1 MKQKK
6 TFHLSLRR
14 TWQLMTGGLSVVTLA
29 ALCWALCLSAT
40 LPDRYY
46 LAKGSRFSLG
56 DSSLIQTSSND
67 GYPLSVYSS
76 TGNTFRMDLKLLG
89 LINIKPV
96 SVQVVDRRVVALC
109 GTPFGIKMVTDGVMV
124 IGTGA
129 VTDCNSR
136 AVSPA
141 QTAGIQEGDIILA
154 LCGTPFGIKMVTDG
168 VMVIG
173 TGAVTDCNSR
183 AVSPAQTAGIQE
195 GDIILSIN
203 GEKISSK
210 KQLTKL
216 VESSAGQ
223 PLSLVVRRG
232 EQLTSLHLSPVRSSL
247 DNSYHLGLWV
257 RDSSAGIG
265 TMTFYDP
272 NNGCFAGLGHAICDV
287 DTGQLMPLSQGEI
300 VEASIIGV
308 HAGKSGSPGQLQ
320 GAFVA
325 NRSIGSLYTN
335 SYNGVYGRLMNQPVD
350 ALIGVHAGKSGSPG
364 QLQGAFVANR
374 SIGSLYT
381 NSYNGVYGR
390 LMNQPVDAQTIP
402 MAQCQEVRQG
412 PVKILT
418 TVSGQKPQLFD
429 ACIEKLSLS
438 QDEPTKNMV
447 LRITDPDLLELSG
460 GIVQGMSGSPIIQ
473 DGMLVG
479 AVTHQDEPT
488 KNMVLRITD
497 PDLLELSGGI
507 VQGMSGSPI
516 IQDGMLV
523 GAVTHV

>member
-124 IGTGA
+124 
-129 VTDCNSR
+129 V
-136 AVSPA
+136 
-141 QTAGIQEGDIILA
+141 
-154 LCGTPFGIKMVTDG
+154 
-168 VMVIG
+168 G

-335 SYNGVYGRLMNQPVD
+335 SYNGVYGRL
-350 ALIGVHAGKSGSPG
+350 LS
-364 QLQGAFVANR
+364 
-374 SIGSLYT
+374 
-381 NSYNGVYGR
+381 
-390 LMNQPVDAQTIP
+390 QPVDAQTIP

-429 ACIEKLSLS
+429 ACIEKISLS

-479 AVTHQDEPT
+479 AVTHVFVNDPT
-488 KNMVLRITD
+488 RGYGIFAENMDNT
-497 PDLLELSGGI
+497 LLTVAAAS
-507 VQGMSGSPI
+507 QSRAAAP
-516 IQDGMLV
+516 
-523 GAVTHV
+523 AA

>member
-56 DSSLIQTSSND
+56 DSSLIQTNSND

-124 IGTGA
+124 
-129 VTDCNSR
+129 V
-136 AVSPA
+136 
-141 QTAGIQEGDIILA
+141 
-154 LCGTPFGIKMVTDG
+154 
-168 VMVIG
+168 G

-350 ALIGVHAGKSGSPG
+350 A
-364 QLQGAFVANR
+364 
-374 SIGSLYT
+374 
-381 NSYNGVYGR
+381 
-390 LMNQPVDAQTIP
+390 QTIP

-479 AVTHQDEPT
+479 AVTH
-488 KNMVLRITD
+488 V
-497 PDLLELSGGI
+497 
-507 VQGMSGSPI
+507 
-516 IQDGMLV
+516 
-523 GAVTHV
+523 

>member
-124 IGTGA
+124 
-129 VTDCNSR
+129 V
-136 AVSPA
+136 
-141 QTAGIQEGDIILA
+141 
-154 LCGTPFGIKMVTDG
+154 
-168 VMVIG
+168 G

-335 SYNGVYGRLMNQPVD
+335 SYNGVYGRL
-350 ALIGVHAGKSGSPG
+350 LS
-364 QLQGAFVANR
+364 
-374 SIGSLYT
+374 
-381 NSYNGVYGR
+381 
-390 LMNQPVDAQTIP
+390 QPVDAQTIP

-479 AVTHQDEPT
+479 
-488 KNMVLRITD
+488 D
-497 PDLLELSGGI
+497 PCVCQRPDPRVWHLCRKYGQYSADRRGCFPKPCSCTRSI
-507 VQGMSGSPI
+507 MF
-516 IQDGMLV
+516 
-523 GAVTHV
+523 T

>member
-96 SVQVVDRRVVALC
+96 SVQVVDRRV
-109 GTPFGIKMVTDGVMV
+109 
-124 IGTGA
+124 
-129 VTDCNSR
+129 
-136 AVSPA
+136 
-141 QTAGIQEGDIILA
+141 LA

-350 ALIGVHAGKSGSPG
+350 A
-364 QLQGAFVANR
+364 
-374 SIGSLYT
+374 
-381 NSYNGVYGR
+381 
-390 LMNQPVDAQTIP
+390 QTIP
-402 MAQCQEVRQG
+402 MAQCQEVRQE

-479 AVTHQDEPT
+479 AVTHVFVNDPT
-488 KNMVLRITD
+488 RGYGIFAENMDNT
-497 PDLLELSGGI
+497 LLTVAAAS
-507 VQGMSGSPI
+507 QSRSTAP
-516 IQDGMLV
+516 
-523 GAVTHV
+523 AA

>member
-96 SVQVVDRRVVALC
+96 SVQVIDRRVVALC

-124 IGTGA
+124 
-129 VTDCNSR
+129 V
-136 AVSPA
+136 
-141 QTAGIQEGDIILA
+141 
-154 LCGTPFGIKMVTDG
+154 
-168 VMVIG
+168 G

-350 ALIGVHAGKSGSPG
+350 A
-364 QLQGAFVANR
+364 
-374 SIGSLYT
+374 
-381 NSYNGVYGR
+381 
-390 LMNQPVDAQTIP
+390 QTIP

-479 AVTHQDEPT
+479 AVTHEFVNDPT
-488 KNMVLRITD
+488 RGYVIFAENMDNT
-497 PDLLELSGGI
+497 LLTVAAAS
-507 VQGMSGSPI
+507 QSRAAAP
-516 IQDGMLV
+516 
-523 GAVTHV
+523 AA

>member
-124 IGTGA
+124 
-129 VTDCNSR
+129 V
-136 AVSPA
+136 
-141 QTAGIQEGDIILA
+141 
-154 LCGTPFGIKMVTDG
+154 
-168 VMVIG
+168 G

-350 ALIGVHAGKSGSPG
+350 A
-364 QLQGAFVANR
+364 
-374 SIGSLYT
+374 
-381 NSYNGVYGR
+381 
-390 LMNQPVDAQTIP
+390 QTIP

-460 GIVQGMSGSPIIQ
+460 GIVQGMSGSP
-473 DGMLVG
+473 L
-479 AVTHQDEPT
+479 
-488 KNMVLRITD
+488 
-497 PDLLELSGGI
+497 
-507 VQGMSGSPI
+507 

-523 GAVTHV
+523 GAVTHVFVNDPTRGYGIFAENMDNTLLTVAAASQSRAAAPAA

>member
-124 IGTGA
+124 
-129 VTDCNSR
+129 V
-136 AVSPA
+136 
-141 QTAGIQEGDIILA
+141 
-154 LCGTPFGIKMVTDG
+154 
-168 VMVIG
+168 G

-350 ALIGVHAGKSGSPG
+350 A
-364 QLQGAFVANR
+364 R
-374 SIGSLYT
+374 
-381 NSYNGVYGR
+381 
-390 LMNQPVDAQTIP
+390 TIP

-479 AVTHQDEPT
+479 AVTHVFVNDPT
-488 KNMVLRITD
+488 RGYGIFAENMDST
-497 PDLLELSGGI
+497 LLTVAAASQSLAAA
-507 VQGMSGSPI
+507 P
-516 IQDGMLV
+516 
-523 GAVTHV
+523 AA

>member
-76 TGNTFRMDLKLLG
+76 TGNTFRMDLRLLG

-124 IGTGA
+124 
-129 VTDCNSR
+129 V
-136 AVSPA
+136 
-141 QTAGIQEGDIILA
+141 
-154 LCGTPFGIKMVTDG
+154 
-168 VMVIG
+168 G

-335 SYNGVYGRLMNQPVD
+335 SYNGVYGRL
-350 ALIGVHAGKSGSPG
+350 LS
-364 QLQGAFVANR
+364 
-374 SIGSLYT
+374 
-381 NSYNGVYGR
+381 
-390 LMNQPVDAQTIP
+390 QPVDAQTIP

-479 AVTHQDEPT
+479 AVTHVFVNDQTRGYGIFAE
-488 KNMVLRITD
+488 NMQETASS
-497 PDLLELSGGI
+497 LEIRS
-507 VQGMSGSPI
+507 
-516 IQDGMLV
+516 
-523 GAVTHV
+523 AA

>member
-1 MKQKK
+1 MKQKI

-124 IGTGA
+124 
-129 VTDCNSR
+129 V
-136 AVSPA
+136 
-141 QTAGIQEGDIILA
+141 
-154 LCGTPFGIKMVTDG
+154 
-168 VMVIG
+168 G

-335 SYNGVYGRLMNQPVD
+335 SYNGVYGRL
-350 ALIGVHAGKSGSPG
+350 LS
-364 QLQGAFVANR
+364 
-374 SIGSLYT
+374 
-381 NSYNGVYGR
+381 
-390 LMNQPVDAQTIP
+390 QPVDAQTIP

-479 AVTHQDEPT
+479 AVTHVFVNDPT
-488 KNMVLRITD
+488 RGYGIFAENMDNT
-497 PDLLELSGGI
+497 LLTVAAAS
-507 VQGMSGSPI
+507 QSRAAAP
-516 IQDGMLV
+516 
-523 GAVTHV
+523 AA

>member
-124 IGTGA
+124 
-129 VTDCNSR
+129 V
-136 AVSPA
+136 
-141 QTAGIQEGDIILA
+141 
-154 LCGTPFGIKMVTDG
+154 
-168 VMVIG
+168 G

-320 GAFVA
+320 GV
-325 NRSIGSLYTN
+325 
-335 SYNGVYGRLMNQPVD
+335 
-350 ALIGVHAGKSGSPG
+350 
-364 QLQGAFVANR
+364 FVANR

-438 QDEPTKNMV
+438 QDEPTKNM
-447 LRITDPDLLELSG
+447 I
-460 GIVQGMSGSPIIQ
+460 
-473 DGMLVG
+473 
-479 AVTHQDEPT
+479 
-488 KNMVLRITD
+488 LRITD

-523 GAVTHV
+523 GAVTHVFVNDPTRGYGIFAENMDNTLLTVAAASQSRAAAPAA

>member
-124 IGTGA
+124 VGTGA
-129 VTDCNSR
+129 VTDCN
-136 AVSPA
+136 
-141 QTAGIQEGDIILA
+141 T
-154 LCGTPFGIKMVTDG
+154 
-168 VMVIG
+168 
-173 TGAVTDCNSR
+173 R

-335 SYNGVYGRLMNQPVD
+335 SYNGVYGRL
-350 ALIGVHAGKSGSPG
+350 LS
-364 QLQGAFVANR
+364 
-374 SIGSLYT
+374 
-381 NSYNGVYGR
+381 
-390 LMNQPVDAQTIP
+390 QPVDAQTIP

-479 AVTHQDEPT
+479 AVTH
-488 KNMVLRITD
+488 V
-497 PDLLELSGGI
+497 
-507 VQGMSGSPI
+507 
-516 IQDGMLV
+516 
-523 GAVTHV
+523 

>member
-1 MKQKK
+1 LKQKK

-124 IGTGA
+124 
-129 VTDCNSR
+129 V
-136 AVSPA
+136 
-141 QTAGIQEGDIILA
+141 
-154 LCGTPFGIKMVTDG
+154 
-168 VMVIG
+168 G

-350 ALIGVHAGKSGSPG
+350 A
-364 QLQGAFVANR
+364 
-374 SIGSLYT
+374 
-381 NSYNGVYGR
+381 
-390 LMNQPVDAQTIP
+390 QTIP

-479 AVTHQDEPT
+479 AVTHVFVNDPT
-488 KNMVLRITD
+488 RGYGIFAENMDNT
-497 PDLLELSGGI
+497 LLTVAAAS
-507 VQGMSGSPI
+507 QSRAAAP
-516 IQDGMLV
+516 
-523 GAVTHV
+523 AA

>member
-124 IGTGA
+124 VGTGA
-129 VTDCNSR
+129 ITDCNSR

-141 QTAGIQEGDIILA
+141 QI
-154 LCGTPFGIKMVTDG
+154 
-168 VMVIG
+168 
-173 TGAVTDCNSR
+173 
-183 AVSPAQTAGIQE
+183 AGIQE

-350 ALIGVHAGKSGSPG
+350 A
-364 QLQGAFVANR
+364 
-374 SIGSLYT
+374 
-381 NSYNGVYGR
+381 
-390 LMNQPVDAQTIP
+390 QTIP

-479 AVTHQDEPT
+479 AVTHVFVNDPT
-488 KNMVLRITD
+488 RGYGIFAENMDNT
-497 PDLLELSGGI
+497 LLTVAAAS
-507 VQGMSGSPI
+507 QSRAAAP
-516 IQDGMLV
+516 
-523 GAVTHV
+523 AA

>member
-124 IGTGA
+124 VGTGA
-129 VTDCNSR
+129 ITDCNSR

-141 QTAGIQEGDIILA
+141 QI
-154 LCGTPFGIKMVTDG
+154 
-168 VMVIG
+168 
-173 TGAVTDCNSR
+173 
-183 AVSPAQTAGIQE
+183 AGIQE

-350 ALIGVHAGKSGSPG
+350 A
-364 QLQGAFVANR
+364 R
-374 SIGSLYT
+374 
-381 NSYNGVYGR
+381 
-390 LMNQPVDAQTIP
+390 TIP

-479 AVTHQDEPT
+479 AVTH
-488 KNMVLRITD
+488 V
-497 PDLLELSGGI
+497 
-507 VQGMSGSPI
+507 
-516 IQDGMLV
+516 
-523 GAVTHV
+523 

>member
-124 IGTGA
+124 
-129 VTDCNSR
+129 V
-136 AVSPA
+136 
-141 QTAGIQEGDIILA
+141 
-154 LCGTPFGIKMVTDG
+154 
-168 VMVIG
+168 G

-320 GAFVA
+320 GAF
-325 NRSIGSLYTN
+325 G
-335 SYNGVYGRLMNQPVD
+335 
-350 ALIGVHAGKSGSPG
+350 
-364 QLQGAFVANR
+364 ANR

-479 AVTHQDEPT
+479 AVTH
-488 KNMVLRITD
+488 V
-497 PDLLELSGGI
+497 
-507 VQGMSGSPI
+507 
-516 IQDGMLV
+516 
-523 GAVTHV
+523 

>member
-124 IGTGA
+124 
-129 VTDCNSR
+129 V
-136 AVSPA
+136 
-141 QTAGIQEGDIILA
+141 
-154 LCGTPFGIKMVTDG
+154 
-168 VMVIG
+168 G

-350 ALIGVHAGKSGSPG
+350 A
-364 QLQGAFVANR
+364 
-374 SIGSLYT
+374 
-381 NSYNGVYGR
+381 
-390 LMNQPVDAQTIP
+390 QTIP

-473 DGMLVG
+473 D
-479 AVTHQDEPT
+479 
-488 KNMVLRITD
+488 
-497 PDLLELSGGI
+497 S
-507 VQGMSGSPI
+507 
-516 IQDGMLV
+516 MLV
-523 GAVTHV
+523 GAVTHVFVNDPTRGYGIFAENMDNTLLTVAAASQSRSTAPAA

>member
-96 SVQVVDRRVVALC
+96 SVQVVDRRV
-109 GTPFGIKMVTDGVMV
+109 
-124 IGTGA
+124 
-129 VTDCNSR
+129 
-136 AVSPA
+136 
-141 QTAGIQEGDIILA
+141 LA

-168 VMVIG
+168 VMVVG

-350 ALIGVHAGKSGSPG
+350 A
-364 QLQGAFVANR
+364 R
-374 SIGSLYT
+374 
-381 NSYNGVYGR
+381 
-390 LMNQPVDAQTIP
+390 TIP

-479 AVTHQDEPT
+479 AVTHVFVNDPT
-488 KNMVLRITD
+488 RGYGIFAENMDNT
-497 PDLLELSGGI
+497 LLTVAAAS
-507 VQGMSGSPI
+507 QSRSTAP
-516 IQDGMLV
+516 
-523 GAVTHV
+523 AA

>member
-124 IGTGA
+124 VGTGA
-129 VTDCNSR
+129 ITDCNSR

-141 QTAGIQEGDIILA
+141 QI
-154 LCGTPFGIKMVTDG
+154 
-168 VMVIG
+168 
-173 TGAVTDCNSR
+173 
-183 AVSPAQTAGIQE
+183 AGIQE

-350 ALIGVHAGKSGSPG
+350 A
-364 QLQGAFVANR
+364 
-374 SIGSLYT
+374 
-381 NSYNGVYGR
+381 
-390 LMNQPVDAQTIP
+390 QTIP

-479 AVTHQDEPT
+479 AVTHVFVNDPT
-488 KNMVLRITD
+488 RGYGIFAENMDNT
-497 PDLLELSGGI
+497 LLTVAAAS
-507 VQGMSGSPI
+507 QSRSTAP
-516 IQDGMLV
+516 
-523 GAVTHV
+523 AA

>member
-124 IGTGA
+124 
-129 VTDCNSR
+129 V
-136 AVSPA
+136 
-141 QTAGIQEGDIILA
+141 
-154 LCGTPFGIKMVTDG
+154 
-168 VMVIG
+168 G

-232 EQLTSLHLSPVRSSL
+232 EQLTSMHLSPVRSSL

-300 VEASIIGV
+300 VEASI
-308 HAGKSGSPGQLQ
+308 
-320 GAFVA
+320 
-325 NRSIGSLYTN
+325 
-335 SYNGVYGRLMNQPVD
+335 
-350 ALIGVHAGKSGSPG
+350 IGVHAGKSGSPG

-479 AVTHQDEPT
+479 AVTHVFVNDPT
-488 KNMVLRITD
+488 RGYGIFAENMDNT
-497 PDLLELSGGI
+497 LLTVAAAS
-507 VQGMSGSPI
+507 QSRAAAP
-516 IQDGMLV
+516 
-523 GAVTHV
+523 AA

>member
-96 SVQVVDRRVVALC
+96 SVQVIDRRVVALC

-124 IGTGA
+124 
-129 VTDCNSR
+129 V
-136 AVSPA
+136 
-141 QTAGIQEGDIILA
+141 
-154 LCGTPFGIKMVTDG
+154 
-168 VMVIG
+168 G

-335 SYNGVYGRLMNQPVD
+335 SYNGVYGRL
-350 ALIGVHAGKSGSPG
+350 LS
-364 QLQGAFVANR
+364 
-374 SIGSLYT
+374 
-381 NSYNGVYGR
+381 
-390 LMNQPVDAQTIP
+390 QPVDAQTIP

-479 AVTHQDEPT
+479 AVTHVFVNDPT
-488 KNMVLRITD
+488 RGYGIFAENMDNT
-497 PDLLELSGGI
+497 LLTVAAAS
-507 VQGMSGSPI
+507 QSRSTAP
-516 IQDGMLV
+516 
-523 GAVTHV
+523 AA

>member
-124 IGTGA
+124 
-129 VTDCNSR
+129 V
-136 AVSPA
+136 
-141 QTAGIQEGDIILA
+141 
-154 LCGTPFGIKMVTDG
+154 
-168 VMVIG
+168 G

-350 ALIGVHAGKSGSPG
+350 A
-364 QLQGAFVANR
+364 
-374 SIGSLYT
+374 
-381 NSYNGVYGR
+381 
-390 LMNQPVDAQTIP
+390 QTIP

-438 QDEPTKNMV
+438 QDEPTRGYGIFAENMDN
-447 LRITDPDLLELSG
+447 TLLTVAAAS
-460 GIVQGMSGSPIIQ
+460 QSRAAAP
-473 DGMLVG
+473 
-479 AVTHQDEPT
+479 A
-488 KNMVLRITD
+488 
-497 PDLLELSGGI
+497 
-507 VQGMSGSPI
+507 
-516 IQDGMLV
+516 
-523 GAVTHV
+523 A

>member
-1 MKQKK
+1 MEQKK

-124 IGTGA
+124 
-129 VTDCNSR
+129 V
-136 AVSPA
+136 
-141 QTAGIQEGDIILA
+141 
-154 LCGTPFGIKMVTDG
+154 
-168 VMVIG
+168 G

-335 SYNGVYGRLMNQPVD
+335 SYNGVYGRL
-350 ALIGVHAGKSGSPG
+350 LS
-364 QLQGAFVANR
+364 
-374 SIGSLYT
+374 
-381 NSYNGVYGR
+381 
-390 LMNQPVDAQTIP
+390 QPVDAQTIP

-479 AVTHQDEPT
+479 AVTHVFVNDPT
-488 KNMVLRITD
+488 RGYGIFAENMDNT
-497 PDLLELSGGI
+497 LLTVAAAS
-507 VQGMSGSPI
+507 QSRAAAP
-516 IQDGMLV
+516 
-523 GAVTHV
+523 AA

>member
-1 MKQKK
+1 MIIHIIEHFCQKHKKIDQSEKELKICLKCKFLPAQPRSKFLPYTISCDILLPVANSKEELFAFHFHQNKKTVRDRNLKQKK

-124 IGTGA
+124 
-129 VTDCNSR
+129 V
-136 AVSPA
+136 
-141 QTAGIQEGDIILA
+141 
-154 LCGTPFGIKMVTDG
+154 
-168 VMVIG
+168 G

-335 SYNGVYGRLMNQPVD
+335 SYNGVYGRL
-350 ALIGVHAGKSGSPG
+350 LS
-364 QLQGAFVANR
+364 
-374 SIGSLYT
+374 
-381 NSYNGVYGR
+381 
-390 LMNQPVDAQTIP
+390 QPVDAQTIP

-479 AVTHQDEPT
+479 AVTH
-488 KNMVLRITD
+488 V
-497 PDLLELSGGI
+497 
-507 VQGMSGSPI
+507 
-516 IQDGMLV
+516 
-523 GAVTHV
+523 

>member
-124 IGTGA
+124 VGTGA
-129 VTDCNSR
+129 ITDCNSR

-141 QTAGIQEGDIILA
+141 QI
-154 LCGTPFGIKMVTDG
+154 
-168 VMVIG
+168 
-173 TGAVTDCNSR
+173 
-183 AVSPAQTAGIQE
+183 AGIQE

-287 DTGQLMPLSQGEI
+287 DTGLLMPLFQGEI
-300 VEASIIGV
+300 VEASIFGV

-350 ALIGVHAGKSGSPG
+350 A
-364 QLQGAFVANR
+364 R
-374 SIGSLYT
+374 
-381 NSYNGVYGR
+381 
-390 LMNQPVDAQTIP
+390 TIP

-479 AVTHQDEPT
+479 AVTH
-488 KNMVLRITD
+488 V
-497 PDLLELSGGI
+497 
-507 VQGMSGSPI
+507 
-516 IQDGMLV
+516 
-523 GAVTHV
+523 

>member
-124 IGTGA
+124 
-129 VTDCNSR
+129 V
-136 AVSPA
+136 
-141 QTAGIQEGDIILA
+141 
-154 LCGTPFGIKMVTDG
+154 
-168 VMVIG
+168 G

-335 SYNGVYGRLMNQPVD
+335 SYNGVYGRL
-350 ALIGVHAGKSGSPG
+350 LS
-364 QLQGAFVANR
+364 
-374 SIGSLYT
+374 
-381 NSYNGVYGR
+381 
-390 LMNQPVDAQTIP
+390 QPVDAQTIP
-402 MAQCQEVRQG
+402 MTQCQEVRQG

-479 AVTHQDEPT
+479 AVTH
-488 KNMVLRITD
+488 V
-497 PDLLELSGGI
+497 
-507 VQGMSGSPI
+507 
-516 IQDGMLV
+516 
-523 GAVTHV
+523 

>member
-124 IGTGA
+124 
-129 VTDCNSR
+129 V
-136 AVSPA
+136 
-141 QTAGIQEGDIILA
+141 
-154 LCGTPFGIKMVTDG
+154 
-168 VMVIG
+168 G

-350 ALIGVHAGKSGSPG
+350 A
-364 QLQGAFVANR
+364 
-374 SIGSLYT
+374 
-381 NSYNGVYGR
+381 
-390 LMNQPVDAQTIP
+390 QTIP

-412 PVKILT
+412 PGQILT
-418 TVSGQKPQLFD
+418 TLSGQKPQLFD
-429 ACIEKLSLS
+429 ACIEKISLS

-479 AVTHQDEPT
+479 AVTHVFVNDPT
-488 KNMVLRITD
+488 RGYGIFAENMDNT
-497 PDLLELSGGI
+497 LLTVAAAS
-507 VQGMSGSPI
+507 QSRAAAP
-516 IQDGMLV
+516 
-523 GAVTHV
+523 AA

>member
-124 IGTGA
+124 
-129 VTDCNSR
+129 V
-136 AVSPA
+136 
-141 QTAGIQEGDIILA
+141 
-154 LCGTPFGIKMVTDG
+154 
-168 VMVIG
+168 G

-335 SYNGVYGRLMNQPVD
+335 SYNGVYGRL
-350 ALIGVHAGKSGSPG
+350 LS
-364 QLQGAFVANR
+364 
-374 SIGSLYT
+374 
-381 NSYNGVYGR
+381 
-390 LMNQPVDAQTIP
+390 QPVDAQTIP
-402 MAQCQEVRQG
+402 MAQCHEVRQG

-479 AVTHQDEPT
+479 AVTH
-488 KNMVLRITD
+488 V
-497 PDLLELSGGI
+497 
-507 VQGMSGSPI
+507 
-516 IQDGMLV
+516 
-523 GAVTHV
+523 

>member
-96 SVQVVDRRVVALC
+96 SVQVVDRRV
-109 GTPFGIKMVTDGVMV
+109 
-124 IGTGA
+124 
-129 VTDCNSR
+129 
-136 AVSPA
+136 
-141 QTAGIQEGDIILA
+141 LA

-168 VMVIG
+168 VMVVG

-272 NNGCFAGLGHAICDV
+272 NNSCFAGLGHAICDV

-300 VEASIIGV
+300 MEASI
-308 HAGKSGSPGQLQ
+308 
-320 GAFVA
+320 
-325 NRSIGSLYTN
+325 
-335 SYNGVYGRLMNQPVD
+335 
-350 ALIGVHAGKSGSPG
+350 IGVHAGKSGSPG

-479 AVTHQDEPT
+479 AVTHVFVNDPT
-488 KNMVLRITD
+488 RGYGIFAENMDNT
-497 PDLLELSGGI
+497 LLTVAAAS
-507 VQGMSGSPI
+507 QSRSTAP
-516 IQDGMLV
+516 
-523 GAVTHV
+523 AA

>member
-1 MKQKK
+1 LKQKK

-124 IGTGA
+124 
-129 VTDCNSR
+129 V
-136 AVSPA
+136 
-141 QTAGIQEGDIILA
+141 
-154 LCGTPFGIKMVTDG
+154 
-168 VMVIG
+168 G

-335 SYNGVYGRLMNQPVD
+335 SYNGVYGRL
-350 ALIGVHAGKSGSPG
+350 LS
-364 QLQGAFVANR
+364 
-374 SIGSLYT
+374 
-381 NSYNGVYGR
+381 
-390 LMNQPVDAQTIP
+390 QPVDAQTIP

-479 AVTHQDEPT
+479 AVTHVFVDDPT
-488 KNMVLRITD
+488 RGYGIFAENMDNT
-497 PDLLELSGGI
+497 LLTVAAAS
-507 VQGMSGSPI
+507 QSRAAAP
-516 IQDGMLV
+516 
-523 GAVTHV
+523 AA

>member
-96 SVQVVDRRVVALC
+96 SVQVVDRRV
-109 GTPFGIKMVTDGVMV
+109 
-124 IGTGA
+124 
-129 VTDCNSR
+129 
-136 AVSPA
+136 
-141 QTAGIQEGDIILA
+141 LA

-168 VMVIG
+168 VMVVG

-183 AVSPAQTAGIQE
+183 AVSPAQIAGIQE

-350 ALIGVHAGKSGSPG
+350 A
-364 QLQGAFVANR
+364 
-374 SIGSLYT
+374 
-381 NSYNGVYGR
+381 
-390 LMNQPVDAQTIP
+390 QTIP

-479 AVTHQDEPT
+479 AVTHVFVNDPT
-488 KNMVLRITD
+488 RGYGIFAENMDNT
-497 PDLLELSGGI
+497 LLTVAAAS
-507 VQGMSGSPI
+507 QSRSTAP
-516 IQDGMLV
+516 
-523 GAVTHV
+523 AA

>member
-1 MKQKK
+1 LKQKK

-124 IGTGA
+124 
-129 VTDCNSR
+129 V
-136 AVSPA
+136 
-141 QTAGIQEGDIILA
+141 
-154 LCGTPFGIKMVTDG
+154 
-168 VMVIG
+168 G

-223 PLSLVVRRG
+223 PLSLMVRRG

-300 VEASIIGV
+300 VEASI
-308 HAGKSGSPGQLQ
+308 
-320 GAFVA
+320 
-325 NRSIGSLYTN
+325 
-335 SYNGVYGRLMNQPVD
+335 
-350 ALIGVHAGKSGSPG
+350 IGVHAGKSGSPG

-479 AVTHQDEPT
+479 AVTHVFVNDPT
-488 KNMVLRITD
+488 RGYGIFAENMDNT
-497 PDLLELSGGI
+497 LLTVAAAS
-507 VQGMSGSPI
+507 QSRSTAP
-516 IQDGMLV
+516 
-523 GAVTHV
+523 AA

>member
-124 IGTGA
+124 
-129 VTDCNSR
+129 V
-136 AVSPA
+136 
-141 QTAGIQEGDIILA
+141 
-154 LCGTPFGIKMVTDG
+154 
-168 VMVIG
+168 G

-350 ALIGVHAGKSGSPG
+350 A
-364 QLQGAFVANR
+364 
-374 SIGSLYT
+374 
-381 NSYNGVYGR
+381 
-390 LMNQPVDAQTIP
+390 QTIP

-479 AVTHQDEPT
+479 AVTHVFVNDPT
-488 KNMVLRITD
+488 RGYGIFAENMDNT
-497 PDLLELSGGI
+497 LLTVAAASQSLAAA
-507 VQGMSGSPI
+507 PP
-516 IQDGMLV
+516 
-523 GAVTHV
+523 A

>member
-124 IGTGA
+124 VGTGA
-129 VTDCNSR
+129 ITDCNSR

-141 QTAGIQEGDIILA
+141 QI
-154 LCGTPFGIKMVTDG
+154 
-168 VMVIG
+168 
-173 TGAVTDCNSR
+173 
-183 AVSPAQTAGIQE
+183 AGIQE

-350 ALIGVHAGKSGSPG
+350 A
-364 QLQGAFVANR
+364 
-374 SIGSLYT
+374 
-381 NSYNGVYGR
+381 
-390 LMNQPVDAQTIP
+390 QTIP

-479 AVTHQDEPT
+479 AVTHVFVNDPT
-488 KNMVLRITD
+488 SGYGIFAENMDNT
-497 PDLLELSGGI
+497 LLTVAAASQSLAAA
-507 VQGMSGSPI
+507 P
-516 IQDGMLV
+516 
-523 GAVTHV
+523 AA

>member
-124 IGTGA
+124 
-129 VTDCNSR
+129 V
-136 AVSPA
+136 
-141 QTAGIQEGDIILA
+141 
-154 LCGTPFGIKMVTDG
+154 
-168 VMVIG
+168 G

-350 ALIGVHAGKSGSPG
+350 A
-364 QLQGAFVANR
+364 
-374 SIGSLYT
+374 
-381 NSYNGVYGR
+381 
-390 LMNQPVDAQTIP
+390 QTIP

-418 TVSGQKPQLFD
+418 TVSRQKPQLFD

-479 AVTHQDEPT
+479 AVTHVFVNDPT
-488 KNMVLRITD
+488 RGYGIFAENMDNT
-497 PDLLELSGGI
+497 LLTVAAAS
-507 VQGMSGSPI
+507 QSRAAAP
-516 IQDGMLV
+516 
-523 GAVTHV
+523 AA

>member
-46 LAKGSRFSLG
+46 LAKGSRFSMG

-89 LINIKPV
+89 FINIKPV

-124 IGTGA
+124 
-129 VTDCNSR
+129 V
-136 AVSPA
+136 
-141 QTAGIQEGDIILA
+141 
-154 LCGTPFGIKMVTDG
+154 
-168 VMVIG
+168 G

-350 ALIGVHAGKSGSPG
+350 A
-364 QLQGAFVANR
+364 
-374 SIGSLYT
+374 
-381 NSYNGVYGR
+381 
-390 LMNQPVDAQTIP
+390 QTIP

-438 QDEPTKNMV
+438 QE
-447 LRITDPDLLELSG
+447 
-460 GIVQGMSGSPIIQ
+460 
-473 DGMLVG
+473 
-479 AVTHQDEPT
+479 EPT

>member
-124 IGTGA
+124 
-129 VTDCNSR
+129 V
-136 AVSPA
+136 
-141 QTAGIQEGDIILA
+141 
-154 LCGTPFGIKMVTDG
+154 
-168 VMVIG
+168 G

-335 SYNGVYGRLMNQPVD
+335 SYNGVYGRL
-350 ALIGVHAGKSGSPG
+350 LS
-364 QLQGAFVANR
+364 
-374 SIGSLYT
+374 
-381 NSYNGVYGR
+381 
-390 LMNQPVDAQTIP
+390 QPVDAQTIP

-479 AVTHQDEPT
+479 AVTH
-488 KNMVLRITD
+488 V
-497 PDLLELSGGI
+497 
-507 VQGMSGSPI
+507 
-516 IQDGMLV
+516 
-523 GAVTHV
+523 

>member
-14 TWQLMTGGLSVVTLA
+14 TWQLMTGGLSIVTLA

-124 IGTGA
+124 
-129 VTDCNSR
+129 V
-136 AVSPA
+136 
-141 QTAGIQEGDIILA
+141 
-154 LCGTPFGIKMVTDG
+154 
-168 VMVIG
+168 G

-335 SYNGVYGRLMNQPVD
+335 SYNGVYGRL
-350 ALIGVHAGKSGSPG
+350 LS
-364 QLQGAFVANR
+364 
-374 SIGSLYT
+374 
-381 NSYNGVYGR
+381 
-390 LMNQPVDAQTIP
+390 QPVDAQTIP

-479 AVTHQDEPT
+479 AVTH
-488 KNMVLRITD
+488 V
-497 PDLLELSGGI
+497 
-507 VQGMSGSPI
+507 
-516 IQDGMLV
+516 
-523 GAVTHV
+523 